1 MRVSGQVPKDLRH
14 AALHFSGM
22 PLAQP
27 GIECKMGRLVAETAL
42 AGGNEDGGS
51 MVRDGNKFLS
61 MGEALALIKP
71 GARIMVGGFGLA
83 GYPEGLVEA
92 LAASGVGDLT
102 IISNDLGS
110 PGVGLGKLL
119 TNGQIKA
126 LIGNYYNWNPE
137 VAEAYHAGRIEVTLI
152 PQGTFAEAI
161 RAAGVG
167 IPAFYTAASAG
178 TDLAV
183 GKETRAFDGRMCVLE
198 RAIPADVALIRAYRA
213 DEMGNLVYYKTARN
227 FNPLM
232 AMAAAVTIAEVDE
245 IVPVG
250 ELDPESIVTPHIFVQ
265 VIIRR
270 NQHGGPDNR

>member
-1 MRVSGQVPKDLRH
+1 MRDQS
-14 AALHFSGM
+14 
-22 PLAQP
+22 
-27 GIECKMGRLVAETAL
+27 
-42 AGGNEDGGS
+42 
-51 MVRDGNKFLS
+51 KFLS
-61 MGEALALIKP
+61 IEETLALIKP

-83 GYPEGLVEA
+83 GYPEALVEA
-92 LAASGVGDLT
+92 LAASGIGDLT

-119 TNGQIKA
+119 SNGQIRA

-137 VAEAYHAGRIEVTLI
+137 VAAAYHAGHIQVTLL

-161 RAAGVG
+161 RAAAVG
-167 IPAFYTAASAG
+167 IPAFYTCASAG

-183 GKETRAFDGRMCVLE
+183 GKETRELDGRICVLE
-198 RAIPADVALIRAYRA
+198 RAISADVALIKAYRA

-232 AMAAAVTIAEVDE
+232 AMAATLTFAEVDE
-245 IVPVG
+245 VVPTG
-250 ELDPESIVTPHIFVQ
+250 ELDPESIVTPHIFVN

-270 NQHGGPDNR
+270 NQHADPHVRR